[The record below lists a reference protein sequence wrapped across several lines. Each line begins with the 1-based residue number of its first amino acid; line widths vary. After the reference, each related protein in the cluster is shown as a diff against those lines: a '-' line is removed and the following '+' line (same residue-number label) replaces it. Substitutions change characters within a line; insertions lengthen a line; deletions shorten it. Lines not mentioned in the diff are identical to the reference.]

1 MFPKCLGTNKK
12 NNNLLTSFLYNNHIS
27 RLECDC
33 DLKGTE
39 TALCN
44 KFATTCLCKKGFD
57 GPRCDRC
64 AIGYAGLPICF
75 PIGKVFL
82 AGNSNFYLLY
92 HHVMSS
98 EKRGKKGQSHP
109 SEVLFLII

>member
-1 MFPKCLGTNKK
+1 MFPKCLGTKN

-75 PIGKVFL
+75 PIGKVFWREIQI
-82 AGNSNFYLLY
+82 FICY
-92 HHVMSS
+92 V
-98 EKRGKKGQSHP
+98 
-109 SEVLFLII
+109 I